1 MTKFKICG
9 LMKPEDIC
17 YVNEAKPD
25 YIGFILSPGF
35 RRSISRELAAEMK
48 KNLSEDILAT
58 GVFVDEEIPFILSFA
73 EDGIIDQ
80 IQLHGSETDEYI
92 SELKKKTEL
101 PVIKAFKA
109 GTVTEEELK
118 TNPAD
123 MYIID
128 SGKGTGKTFDWSLVP
143 RIYKPWLLAGGI
155 TAENAEDAIRRLKP
169 TGLDL
174 SSSVETDGYKDREK
188 IIEIT
193 NIVRKEK

>member
-17 YVNEAKPD
+17 YVNEAKPN

-155 TAENAEDAIRRLKP
+155 TAENAEDAIRRLKA

>member
-58 GVFVDEEIPFILSFA
+58 GVFVDEEIPYILSFA
-73 EDGIIDQ
+73 ENGIIDQ

-155 TAENAEDAIRRLKP
+155 TAENAEDAIKRLKP

>member
-1 MTKFKICG
+1 MTKLKICG
-9 LMKPEDIC
+9 LMKPEDVC

-80 IQLHGSETDEYI
+80 IQLHGIETDEYI

-143 RIYKPWLLAGGI
+143 RIDKPWLLAGGI

>member
-1 MTKFKICG
+1 MTKLKICG
-9 LMKPEDIC
+9 LMKPEDVC
-17 YVNEAKPD
+17 YVNEAEPD

-143 RIYKPWLLAGGI
+143 RIDKPWLLAGGI
-155 TAENAEDAIRRLKP
+155 TAENAEAAIRTLKP
-169 TGLDL
+169 DGLDL

-193 NIVRKEK
+193 EIVRKEI